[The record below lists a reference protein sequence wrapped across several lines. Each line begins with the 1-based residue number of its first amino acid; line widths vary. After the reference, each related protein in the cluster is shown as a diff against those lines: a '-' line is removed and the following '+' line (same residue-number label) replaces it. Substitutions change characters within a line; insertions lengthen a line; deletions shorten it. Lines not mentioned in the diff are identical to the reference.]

1 MTPPLPTPL
10 DNRAV
15 ARTLSEIADLLELR
29 GDNPFKIRAYRNA
42 VDIVGHAAE
51 PVSGLDEAA
60 LRAWNGIGKDLAGRI
75 REIALTGDCAIRREL
90 LTEFPATLLDVL
102 KLQGVGPK
110 TVAILYRELRIKS
123 LEDLSAAA
131 TAGRI
136 RSLKGM
142 GAKKEQLILQAIDEQ
157 QRHAGRHL
165 LSRATEAAEGIV
177 AYLKALA
184 PAADVVPL
192 GSVRRGAESCGDLD
206 ILAVAGDEA
215 DRSLV
220 DAFVQ
225 YPGVERVLG
234 RTGAPTRR
242 TLPGEVEGGG
252 KASVLLR
259 GGFQADLRIVTSEQ
273 RGAAMQYFTGSKAH
287 NIALRDRAL
296 ARGWKLNE
304 YGLFDHDGRGMAGA
318 TEEQIYQAL
327 DLAFIP
333 PELRENRGEL
343 EAAAANTLPRLI
355 EAADLKGDVHMHTT
369 ESDGREPLETM
380 AAAAQAKGLEYIAI
394 TDHTQSLAMANGL
407 DEARTMAHAERIRTF
422 SKTLKR
428 LTVLAGAE
436 VDILSDGRLDLADDC
451 LKQLDVV
458 IVSLHSNLQ
467 QDESETTRRLIRAI
481 ENPYVDIV
489 GHPTA
494 RWLLR
499 REGAKLR
506 LEKVI
511 DAAVANGVAL
521 EINSQPHRLD
531 LCDSHARLARDR
543 GARLAIN
550 SDAHEV
556 PALNYPRWGIL
567 TARRAWLTKDD
578 VINTRPLKTFK
589 AGLRRNR

>member
-1 MTPPLPTPL
+1 MNPALPSPL

-42 VDIVGHAAE
+42 VDIVNHAAE
-51 PVSGLDEAA
+51 QVSGLDEAA

-75 REIALTGDCAIRREL
+75 REIALTGDCAIRQEL
-90 LTEFPATLLDVL
+90 LGEFPSTLLDVMR
-102 KLQGVGPK
+102 LQGVGPK
-110 TVAILYRELRIKS
+110 TVAVLYRELRIKS
-123 LEDLSAAA
+123 LDDLAAA
-131 TAGRI
+131 AKAGRI

-142 GAKKEQLILQAIDEQ
+142 GAKKEQLILQAIEER

-165 LSRATEAAEGIV
+165 LSRATETADGIV

-184 PAADVVPL
+184 PSADILTV
-192 GSVRRGAESCGDLD
+192 GSVRRGAETCGDLD
-206 ILAVAGDEA
+206 ILAAGAEPA
-215 DRSLV
+215 LV
-220 DAFVQ
+220 DAFIQ

-234 RTGAPTRR
+234 R
-242 TLPGEVEGGG
+242 GGG
-252 KASVLLR
+252 KASVLMR
-259 GGFQADLRIVTSEQ
+259 GGFQADLRIVKPEQ

-296 ARGWKLNE
+296 TRGWKLNE
-304 YGLFDHDGRGMAGA
+304 YGLFDQDDRAIAGA
-318 TEEQIYQAL
+318 TENEIYQAFGM
-327 DLAFIP
+327 AYVP
-333 PELRENRGEL
+333 PELRENRGEI
-343 EAAAANTLPRLI
+343 EAAETNTLPRLI
-355 EAADLKGDVHMHTT
+355 ELSDLKGDVHMHTT
-369 ESDGREPLETM
+369 ESDGRERIETM
-380 AAAAQAKGLEYIAI
+380 AAAARARGLEYIAI

-407 DEARTMAHAERIRTF
+407 DEARTLAHADNIRKI
-422 SKTLKR
+422 SKTLKGFA
-428 LTVLAGAE
+428 VLAGAE

-458 IVSLHSNLQ
+458 IVSLHSNLL
-467 QDESETTRRLIRAI
+467 QDEADTTRRLIRAI
-481 ENPYVDIV
+481 ENPHVDIV

-499 REGAKLR
+499 REGAKFM

-567 TARRAWLTKDD
+567 TARRAWLTKED
-578 VINTRPLKTFK
+578 VINTRPLKQFT
-589 AGLRRNR
+589 AGLRRHR

>member
-1 MTPPLPTPL
+1 MTATLPTPL

-51 PVSGLDEAA
+51 QVAGLDEAA
-60 LRAWNGIGKDLAGRI
+60 LRAWNGIGKDLAARI
-75 REIALTGDCAIRREL
+75 REIALTGDCAIRQEL
-90 LTEFPATLLDVL
+90 LTEFPATLLDVM

-110 TVAILYRELRIKS
+110 TVAILYRDLRIKS
-123 LEDLSAAA
+123 IEDLSAAA
-131 TAGRI
+131 KSGRL
-136 RSLKGM
+136 RALKGM
-142 GAKKEQLILQAIDEQ
+142 GAKKEQLILQAIEEQ

-165 LSRATEAAEGIV
+165 LSRATETAEGIV
-177 AYLKALA
+177 AYLEALA
-184 PAADVVPL
+184 PAADILAL
-192 GSVRRGAESCGDLD
+192 GSVRRGVETCGDLD
-206 ILAVAGDEA
+206 ILAAGAEA
-215 DRSLV
+215 SLV

-234 RTGAPTRR
+234 KGGGPSTGSGPSRAESR
-242 TLPGEVEGGG
+242 GG
-252 KASVLLR
+252 KASVLMR
-259 GGFQADLRIVTSEQ
+259 GGFQADLRIVRPEQ

-304 YGLFDHDGRGMAGA
+304 YGLFDKDDRAIAGA
-318 TEEQIYQAL
+318 TEEEIYKAL
-327 DLAFIP
+327 GMAFVP
-333 PELRENRGEL
+333 PELRENRGEI
-343 EAAAANTLPRLI
+343 EAAEANALPRLI
-355 EAADLKGDVHMHTT
+355 EASDLKGDVHMHTT
-369 ESDGREPLETM
+369 ESDGRERIETM
-380 AAAAQAKGLEYIAI
+380 AAAARAKGLEYIAI

-407 DEARTMAHAERIRTF
+407 DETRTLAHAEQIRKF
-422 SKTLKR
+422 SKSLKGF
-428 LTVLAGAE
+428 TVLAGAE

-467 QDESETTRRLIRAI
+467 QDEHETTRRLIRAI

-499 REGAKLR
+499 RDAAKFH

-543 GARLAIN
+543 GASLAIN

-567 TARRAWLTKDD
+567 TARRAWLSKED
-578 VINTRPLKTFK
+578 VINTRTLKQFK